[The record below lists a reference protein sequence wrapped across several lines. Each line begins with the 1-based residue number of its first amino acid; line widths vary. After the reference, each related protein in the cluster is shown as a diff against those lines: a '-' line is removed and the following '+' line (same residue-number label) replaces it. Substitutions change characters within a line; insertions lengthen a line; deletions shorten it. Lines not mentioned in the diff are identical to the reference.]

1 MKLPHPFVAGAVL
14 AVSHFIASLSIIPLT
29 LRVGEA
35 LAGGAAD
42 SISYGLLTLATKW
55 LYFPI
60 LAMALYPRHWFPG
73 NLIAIPIAIN
83 SLLWGGVCVLGLVV
97 GRYWQTRRRR

>member
-1 MKLPHPFVAGAVL
+1 MKLPHPFVAGTVL
-14 AVSHFIASLSIIPLT
+14 TVSHFLASLSIIPLT

-35 LAGGAAD
+35 LADGAAD
-42 SISYGLLTLATKW
+42 SILYGLLTVVTKW

-60 LAMALYPRHWFPG
+60 LAMALYPCHWFPG
-73 NLIAIPIAIN
+73 NLIAIPIAVN
-83 SLLWGGVCVLGLVV
+83 SLLWGGVFMLGLVV

>member
-1 MKLPHPFVAGAVL
+1 MKLPNPLAAGAVL
-14 AVSHFIASLSIIPLT
+14 TVSHFLASLLIIPLT

-35 LAGGAAD
+35 LADGAAN
-42 SISYGLLTLATKW
+42 SFLYGLLTVATKW

-73 NLIAIPIAIN
+73 QLIAIPIAVN
-83 SLLWGGVCVLGLVV
+83 SLLWGLALVLLMVV
-97 GRYWQTRRRR
+97 GRRFLSRPKR